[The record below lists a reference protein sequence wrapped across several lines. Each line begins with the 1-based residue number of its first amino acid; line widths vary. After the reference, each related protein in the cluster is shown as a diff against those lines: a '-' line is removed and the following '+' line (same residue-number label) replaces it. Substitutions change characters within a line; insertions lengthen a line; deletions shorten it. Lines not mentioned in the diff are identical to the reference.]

1 MRGGASDAVPAE
13 KPTVLALS
21 AFYFPAQKAGGGPL
35 ILAGIV
41 EGLGDE
47 VRFRVM
53 TRDRDI
59 GEDAPYTGIEWGSWQ
74 PVGKA
79 EVKYLAPRDFSL
91 KALRRL
97 VCRTEHDAMY
107 FNSFFSPYFVVR
119 LLLLRRLGLIPKKP
133 VVLTPAGEFSPGAL
147 ALKRSKKLAYIAVAK
162 ALGLYRDVLWHA
174 ASEHEERDIR
184 RVFGPRVAV
193 QVAPYLPAGHDTQ
206 EVPRRKKVPGRLRA
220 VFLSRISPKK
230 NLDGALRMLRGVEG
244 DVSFSVYG
252 PAEDEGY
259 LAECR
264 KIAGTLPKNVEV
276 SFMGPVSHD
285 EVAGVMAAHDLFL
298 FPTHG
303 ESFGYVILESLLAG
317 TPVLTSD
324 QTPWR
329 GLRKAGVG
337 FDLPLD
343 REEDFRR
350 ALLEFAKMDDEEHHR
365 WSRRAWAYGVER
377 ARDESA
383 VERNREMFRRAL
395 GKRPS

>member
-1 MRGGASDAVPAE
+1 
-13 KPTVLALS
+13 
-21 AFYFPAQKAGGGPL
+21 
-35 ILAGIV
+35 
-41 EGLGDE
+41 
-47 VRFRVM
+47 
-53 TRDRDI
+53 
-59 GEDAPYTGIEWGSWQ
+59 
-74 PVGKA
+74 
-79 EVKYLAPRDFSL
+79 
-91 KALRRL
+91 
-97 VCRTEHDAMY
+97 
-107 FNSFFSPYFVVR
+107 
-119 LLLLRRLGLIPKKP
+119 
-133 VVLTPAGEFSPGAL
+133 
-147 ALKRSKKLAYIAVAK
+147 
-162 ALGLYRDVLWHA
+162 
-174 ASEHEERDIR
+174 
-184 RVFGPRVAV
+184 
-193 QVAPYLPAGHDTQ
+193 
-206 EVPRRKKVPGRLRA
+206 
-220 VFLSRISPKK
+220 
-230 NLDGALRMLRGVEG
+230 MLRGVEG

-329 GLRKAGVG
+329 GLREAGVG